1 MKIKLGILISLILL
15 LTGCTAYTELNDL
28 SIVSTI
34 GIDYKNNKYQLIVNV
49 IDGKLDDQ
57 EIEKSIT
64 TFKSEKTSLDEAFND
79 IYLKSS
85 KKLYLSHLDLL
96 IITEEAINQKFPAI
110 IQNFLENN
118 EYRNNFNV
126 VLLSDFSLSEFMNQN
141 IQAEDINNLMTTNQ
155 NETAFCIVKDFEMI
169 VKELLI
175 DKNSYLPTIS
185 YPNEELTLDGFTL
198 IKDYQIYKQL
208 TLEESVLLN
217 MLQNKVH
224 KAYLNGSNIF
234 ENQTLVTTKR
244 NHITFRFITT
254 LNKNKD
260 FEEKTKK
267 QLSDFLTKYQK
278 EDYDILKLTEKIRKN
293 DYKYYKN
300 NKDLLSKLTF
310 DFSFEVKEKEN
321 YLQGEAIYETK

>member
-15 LTGCTAYTELNDL
+15 LTGCTSYTELNDL

-34 GIDYKNNKYQLIVNV
+34 GIDYKDDKYELIVNV

-64 TFKSEKTSLDEAFND
+64 TFKSDKKTLEEAFND

-96 IITEEAINQKFPAI
+96 IITEDAINQKFSSI
-110 IQNFLENN
+110 IKNFLENN

-126 VLLSDFSLSEFMNQN
+126 VLLSDFSLSEFMSQN
-141 IQAEDINNLMTTNQ
+141 IQAEDINNLITTNQ
-155 NETAFCIVKDFEMI
+155 KETGFSIVKDFEMI

-175 DKNSYLPTIS
+175 DQNSYLPTIS
-185 YPNEELTLDGFTL
+185 YPNEELTLNGFTL
-198 IKDYQIYKQL
+198 IKNYKIYKQL
-208 TLEESVLLN
+208 TLDESILLN

-224 KAYLNGSNIF
+224 KAYLNNSNIF
-234 ENQTLVTTKR
+234 ENQTLVTTKQ

-254 LNKNKD
+254 LNKDSN

-267 QLSDFLTKYQK
+267 QLTEFLTKYQK
-278 EDYDILKLTEKIRKN
+278 ENYDILKLTEKVRKN
-293 DYKYYKN
+293 DYQYYKN

-310 DFSFEVKEKEN
+310 SFEFEIKEKEN
-321 YLQGEAIYETK
+321 YLQGDAIYETK

>member
-15 LTGCTAYTELNDL
+15 LTGCTSYTELSDL

-34 GIDYKNNKYQLIVNV
+34 GIDYQEDKYHLTVNV

-64 TFKSEKTSLDEAFND
+64 TFTSENTSLEEAFND

-96 IITEEAINQKFPAI
+96 IITEDAINQKFSAI
-110 IQNFLENN
+110 IHNFLENN

-126 VLLSDFSLSEFMNQN
+126 VLLSNTSLSDFMTQN
-141 IQAEDINNLMTTNQ
+141 IQAEDINNLIATNQ
-155 NETAFCIVKDFEMI
+155 KETALSVVKDFEMI

-185 YPNEELTLDGFTL
+185 YLNEELTLNGFTL
-198 IKDYQIYKQL
+198 IKNYQIYETL
-208 TLEESVLLN
+208 TLEESILLN
-217 MLQNKVH
+217 MLQNKVN

-234 ENQTLVTTKR
+234 ENQTLVTTKQ
-244 NHITFRFITT
+244 NHITFHFITT
-254 LNKNKD
+254 INKD
-260 FEEKTKK
+260 NNFEEKTKQ
-267 QLSDFLTKYQK
+267 QLTDLLTKYQN
-278 EDYDILKLTEKIRKN
+278 EGYDILKLTEKVRKN
-293 DYKYYKN
+293 DYSYYKET
-300 NKDLLSKLTF
+300 KDLLSKLTF
-310 DFSFEVKEKEN
+310 GFSFEIKEKEN
-321 YLQGEAIYETK
+321 YLQGDAFDETK